1 MESLWVGSDVDLSV
15 LHRCRMA
22 ERLEYRL
29 SCLSSR
35 KSNKCGSGAGQEERK
50 VSVEEAQVPG
60 EEEVV
65 EECLRRR
72 RRSGTWP

>member
-29 SCLSSR
+29 SCLTGRR
-35 KSNKCGSGAGQEERK
+35 KCLEMKK
-50 VSVEEAQVPG
+50 V
-60 EEEVV
+60 EVDEDVRVDEDETV
-65 EECLRRR
+65 EECLRQR

>member
-1 MESLWVGSDVDLSV
+1 MDSLWVGSDVDLSV
-15 LHRCRMA
+15 LHRCRIA

-29 SCLSSR
+29 SCLSNNR
-35 KSNKCGSGAGQEERK
+35 KKKNQRMGREDEGE
-50 VSVEEAQVPG
+50 VEEDARVTF
-60 EEEVV
+60 EEEH

>member
-35 KSNKCGSGAGQEERK
+35 KQCVTERK
-50 VSVEEAQVPG
+50 IEVEEEEVSVEEDVT
-60 EEEVV
+60 EVQ
-65 EECLRRR
+65 CLRRR

>member
-1 MESLWVGSDVDLSV
+1 MLASMESLWVGSDVDLSV

-35 KSNKCGSGAGQEERK
+35 RNKCQVA
-50 VSVEEAQVPG
+50 VEEQQQQTQADVD
-60 EEEVV
+60 EEAA